1 MLSDI
6 MVNYILK
13 DENALVEAPEVN
25 TSQLPPEFFAGHASE
40 RLSDPLRV
48 HDENENSEVKT
59 RTIQGLVNAGIM
71 GPLGNYTKN
80 APRHVAVRTHF
91 LDSFRNPIGVNEKGL
106 RHSHGNTIV
115 SIVRPHKRHRTPQ
128 VQTVMLRGNHQK
140 FGRGSGPGTMDVDL
154 AIDASPEKIKTNN
167 PQVAI
172 RRARKAKQK
181 KAARVRIK
189 PPLPPGPGSTRPL
202 VKKMV
207 LVKPMKIAYQL
218 LKDDDKNRTMEDA
231 FDLGQE
237 ILPYDKLH
245 DKQKQIVDT
254 IANAPAS
261 YWNDPASGEL
271 ETEYYAGM
279 FENDRQHFYPE
290 EAFNQYLRYIQHFHD
305 ASSKVNE
312 LPHEKQ
318 VEIMSHYDNF
328 QEKHPL
334 HPAKVALDKMAE
346 EHEDW
351 GGFDPHKDFWQRYN
365 EPQALMGED
374 GFSQD
379 FIDLNKMVLIKAPKR
394 KMSEAARQ
402 HKLAYDKKYE
412 SSPERVKYRV
422 DLNRERRRRG
432 IYGSNNKKDISHT
445 QGGKFTLENQSS
457 NRARH
462 FKNQGTL
469 RKVKV
474 KK

>member
-1 MLSDI
+1 MFSDI

-59 RTIQGLVNAGIM
+59 RTIQGLVDAGIM
-71 GPLGNYTKN
+71 GPLGNYIKN
-80 APRHVAVRTHF
+80 APKHVAVRTHF
-91 LDSFRNPIGVNEKGL
+91 LDSYRNPIGVNEKGL

-115 SIVRPHKRHRTPQ
+115 SIVRPHKKHRTPQ
-128 VQTVMLRGNHQK
+128 VQTVMLRGNNQK
-140 FGRGSGPGTMDVDL
+140 FERGSGVGTMNVEHV
-154 AIDASPEKIKTNN
+154 IDASPEKMKTNN

-172 RRARKAKQK
+172 RRARKAKKK
-181 KAARVRIK
+181 KAARVRIL
-189 PPLPPGPGSTRPL
+189 PPLPPGPKT
-202 VKKMV
+202 V
-207 LVKPMKIAYQL
+207 
-218 LKDDDKNRTMEDA
+218 
-231 FDLGQE
+231 
-237 ILPYDKLH
+237 
-245 DKQKQIVDT
+245 
-254 IANAPAS
+254 
-261 YWNDPASGEL
+261 
-271 ETEYYAGM
+271 
-279 FENDRQHFYPE
+279 
-290 EAFNQYLRYIQHFHD
+290 
-305 ASSKVNE
+305 
-312 LPHEKQ
+312 
-318 VEIMSHYDNF
+318 
-328 QEKHPL
+328 
-334 HPAKVALDKMAE
+334 
-346 EHEDW
+346 
-351 GGFDPHKDFWQRYN
+351 
-365 EPQALMGED
+365 
-374 GFSQD
+374 
-379 FIDLNKMVLIKAPKR
+379 NKMVLIKAPKR

-422 DLNRERRRRG
+422 ELNRERRRRG

-462 FKNQGTL
+462 FKNRGTL

>member
-1 MLSDI
+1 MYSDI

-59 RTIQGLVNAGIM
+59 RTIQGLVDAGIM

-80 APRHVAVRTHF
+80 APKHVAVRTHF
-91 LDSFRNPIGVNEKGL
+91 LDSYRNPIGVNEKGL

-115 SIVRPHKRHRTPQ
+115 SIVRPHKKHRTPQ
-128 VQTVMLRGNHQK
+128 VQTVMLRGNNQK
-140 FGRGSGPGTMDVDL
+140 FERGSGVGTMNVDHV
-154 AIDASPEKIKTNN
+154 IDASPEKMKTNN

-172 RRARKAKQK
+172 RRARKAKKK
-181 KAARVRIK
+181 KAARVRIL
-189 PPLPPGPGSTRPL
+189 PPLPPG
-202 VKKMV
+202 
-207 LVKPMKIAYQL
+207 
-218 LKDDDKNRTMEDA
+218 
-231 FDLGQE
+231 
-237 ILPYDKLH
+237 
-245 DKQKQIVDT
+245 
-254 IANAPAS
+254 
-261 YWNDPASGEL
+261 
-271 ETEYYAGM
+271 
-279 FENDRQHFYPE
+279 
-290 EAFNQYLRYIQHFHD
+290 
-305 ASSKVNE
+305 SKTV
-312 LPHEKQ
+312 
-318 VEIMSHYDNF
+318 
-328 QEKHPL
+328 
-334 HPAKVALDKMAE
+334 
-346 EHEDW
+346 
-351 GGFDPHKDFWQRYN
+351 
-365 EPQALMGED
+365 
-374 GFSQD
+374 
-379 FIDLNKMVLIKAPKR
+379 NKMVLIKAPKR

-422 DLNRERRRRG
+422 ELNRERRRRG

-462 FKNQGTL
+462 FKNRGTL

>member
-1 MLSDI
+1 MFSDI

-59 RTIQGLVNAGIM
+59 RTIQGLVDAGIM
-71 GPLGNYTKN
+71 GPLGNYIKN
-80 APRHVAVRTHF
+80 APKHVAVRTHF
-91 LDSFRNPIGVNEKGL
+91 LDSYRNPIGVNEKGL

-115 SIVRPHKRHRTPQ
+115 SIVRPHKKHRTPQ
-128 VQTVMLRGNHQK
+128 VQTVMLRGNNQK
-140 FGRGSGPGTMDVDL
+140 FERGSGVGTMNVDHV
-154 AIDASPEKIKTNN
+154 IDASPEKMKTNN

-172 RRARKAKQK
+172 RRARKAKKK
-181 KAARVRIK
+181 KAARVRIL
-189 PPLPPGPGSTRPL
+189 PPLPPG
-202 VKKMV
+202 
-207 LVKPMKIAYQL
+207 
-218 LKDDDKNRTMEDA
+218 
-231 FDLGQE
+231 
-237 ILPYDKLH
+237 
-245 DKQKQIVDT
+245 
-254 IANAPAS
+254 
-261 YWNDPASGEL
+261 
-271 ETEYYAGM
+271 
-279 FENDRQHFYPE
+279 
-290 EAFNQYLRYIQHFHD
+290 
-305 ASSKVNE
+305 SKTV
-312 LPHEKQ
+312 
-318 VEIMSHYDNF
+318 
-328 QEKHPL
+328 
-334 HPAKVALDKMAE
+334 
-346 EHEDW
+346 
-351 GGFDPHKDFWQRYN
+351 
-365 EPQALMGED
+365 
-374 GFSQD
+374 
-379 FIDLNKMVLIKAPKR
+379 NKMVLIKAPKR

-422 DLNRERRRRG
+422 ELNRERRRRG

-462 FKNQGTL
+462 FKNRGTL

>member
-1 MLSDI
+1 MFSDI
-6 MVNYILK
+6 MINYILK
-13 DENALVEAPEVN
+13 DENTLVEAPEVN

-59 RTIQGLVNAGIM
+59 RTIQGLVDAGIM

-80 APRHVAVRTHF
+80 APKHVAVRTHF
-91 LDSFRNPIGVNEKGL
+91 LDSYRNPIGVNDKGQ
-106 RHSHGNTIV
+106 RHSTGNTIV

-128 VQTVMLRGNHQK
+128 VQTVMLRGNNQK
-140 FGRGSGPGTMDVDL
+140 FERGSGVGTMNVDHV
-154 AIDASPEKIKTNN
+154 IDASPEKIKTNN

-181 KAARVRIK
+181 KTARVRIK

-202 VKKMV
+202 VKKM
-207 LVKPMKIAYQL
+207 I
-218 LKDDDKNRTMEDA
+218 
-231 FDLGQE
+231 
-237 ILPYDKLH
+237 
-245 DKQKQIVDT
+245 
-254 IANAPAS
+254 
-261 YWNDPASGEL
+261 
-271 ETEYYAGM
+271 
-279 FENDRQHFYPE
+279 
-290 EAFNQYLRYIQHFHD
+290 
-305 ASSKVNE
+305 
-312 LPHEKQ
+312 
-318 VEIMSHYDNF
+318 
-328 QEKHPL
+328 
-334 HPAKVALDKMAE
+334 
-346 EHEDW
+346 
-351 GGFDPHKDFWQRYN
+351 
-365 EPQALMGED
+365 
-374 GFSQD
+374 
-379 FIDLNKMVLIKAPKR
+379 LIKAPKR

-462 FKNQGTL
+462 FKNRGTL